1 MLPSLRWLTNQ
12 RGPNGGFISTQD
24 TVIGLQALTS
34 VSAGLFAGQAAPLT
48 VRLSWQDAQNNLEQ
62 RVINLNSAN
71 QMMLQKVEIPYQNG
85 QPRSVQVDAQ
95 DENGMTGPTSAMVEL
110 VMDYNVKSGTDPV
123 SYDTSHD
130 LMTMPGDT
138 GFTLMLKIRT
148 ITREPSSMTTLRVEV
163 PAGYSVDTE
172 MLEMNKFI
180 SRIEM
185 KDDDLICY
193 FEAGVIKYRG
203 VEVMI
208 NMIAPAS
215 GALINPKDKSYTVS
229 NYYQPSDEVT
239 KMYSIQDNK
248 PFCEKAKDFSICKF
262 NRS

>member
-1 MLPSLRWLTNQ
+1 M
-12 RGPNGGFISTQD
+12 G
-24 TVIGLQALTS
+24 
-34 VSAGLFAGQAAPLT
+34 
-48 VRLSWQDAQNNLEQ
+48 
-62 RVINLNSAN
+62 
-71 QMMLQKVEIPYQNG
+71 
-85 QPRSVQVDAQ
+85 
-95 DENGMTGPTSAMVEL
+95 
-110 VMDYNVKSGTDPV
+110 DYNVKSGTDPV

-148 ITREPSSMTTLRVEV
+148 ITREPSSMTTLR
-163 PAGYSVDTE
+163 
-172 MLEMNKFI
+172 
-180 SRIEM
+180 
-185 KDDDLICY
+185 
-193 FEAGVIKYRG
+193 

-262 NRS
+262 NRSGISQRVSSQASK